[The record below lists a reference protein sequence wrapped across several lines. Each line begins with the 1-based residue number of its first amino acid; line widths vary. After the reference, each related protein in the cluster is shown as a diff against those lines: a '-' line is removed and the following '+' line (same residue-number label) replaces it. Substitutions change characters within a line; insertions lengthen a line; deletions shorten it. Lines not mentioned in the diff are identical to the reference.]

1 MYNLNYVIYRLA
13 DSPLSGIAVL
23 GSTGEFYSLSLKEK
37 TEILTTVKKTAHA
50 KMQLLAGTGSSG
62 IKETVELTKIAQDLG
77 YDCVLVAPSFIFS
90 SKLSDLSLES
100 YYLKIA
106 DDVEI
111 PIFMY
116 NDPNSGVILSS
127 QLIKKLAQHPNIAG
141 IIERGPIELLSTY
154 VSETKG
160 LDFSVVGG
168 SATTALFSFMTG
180 ANAIVTEVGNI
191 LPEEL
196 NKIYEHYSAKQYE
209 EAEAIQKHIGQ
220 LCNGM
225 LRFGVPGLKYI
236 MNKMGFKAGHPRLPL
251 LTLNEH
257 EKLILDNLFQQYKL

>member
-1 MYNLNYVIYRLA
+1 M
-13 DSPLSGIAVL
+13 L

-37 TEILTTVKKTAHA
+37 TDILTTVKKTAHA

-62 IKETVELTKIAQDLG
+62 IKETVELTHIAQDLG
-77 YDCVLVAPSFIFS
+77 YDSALVAPSYIFS

-111 PIFMY
+111 PIFLY

-141 IIERGPIELLSTY
+141 IIERGPVELLSTY
-154 VSETKG
+154 ASETKG
-160 LDFSVVGG
+160 LDFTVVGG
-168 SATTALFSFMTG
+168 SATTALFAFMSG
-180 ANAIVTEVGNI
+180 ANAIVTEVGNV

-196 NKIYEHYSAKQYE
+196 SKIYEHYTAKQYE
-209 EAEAIQKHIGQ
+209 EAAASQKYIGQ
-220 LCNGM
+220 FCSAIS
-225 LRFGVPGLKYI
+225 RFGVPGLKYV
-236 MNKMGFKAGHPRLPL
+236 MNKMGFKSGHPRLPL
-251 LTLNEH
+251 LPLNEH